1 MQGIPVEFAV
11 PKKPYRVLAK
21 IEFGEDEYIWD
32 IAEYFGNGIWEK
44 DNTIVNVTEWR
55 MLPE

>member
-1 MQGIPVEFAV
+1 MGWVPVELAV

-21 IEFGEDEYIWD
+21 IEFGKDQYVVD

-44 DNTIVNVTEWR
+44 GGSIVHVIAW
-55 MLPE
+55 MPLPE